1 MAYEYSL
8 HSVKQPNFK
17 EALVVFKHSNTSKV
31 KLKYPVSFKVQSLS
45 KISEVS

>member
-17 EALVVFKHSNTSKV
+17 EALVVFK
-31 KLKYPVSFKVQSLS
+31 LKY
-45 KISEVS
+45 IEN